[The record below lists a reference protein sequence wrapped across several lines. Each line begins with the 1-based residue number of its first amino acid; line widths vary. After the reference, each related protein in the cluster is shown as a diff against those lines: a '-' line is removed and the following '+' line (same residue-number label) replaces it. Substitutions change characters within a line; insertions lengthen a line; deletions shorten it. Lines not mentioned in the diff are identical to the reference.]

1 MLLFNGLVRII
12 HMNNTNNINFSTK
25 LTDDQWTELGTWLV
39 GHLKM
44 GPVTVTF
51 TKKDGTERVMNCTL
65 QSDLL
70 PEEPLKESA
79 EPKKERKENADTLRV
94 FDLEKKE
101 WRSFI
106 IKSIKQIRFDL

>member
-1 MLLFNGLVRII
+1 MTDTDFKFDSTLADKDW
-12 HMNNTNNINFSTK
+12 TK
-25 LTDDQWTELGTWLV
+25 LRTWLIS
-39 GHLKM
+39 HMKM

-65 QSDLL
+65 QAELL
-70 PEEPLKESA
+70 PPAPVTEST
-79 EPKKERKENADTLRV
+79 EPKKERKENTDSLRV

-106 IKSIKQIRFDL
+106 VKSIKQIRFEL

>member
-1 MLLFNGLVRII
+1 M
-12 HMNNTNNINFSTK
+12 TNKDFKFESK
-25 LTDDQWTELGTWLV
+25 LTDEQWVEFRAWIA

-51 TKKDGTERVMNCTL
+51 TKKDGTERVMSCTL
-65 QSDLL
+65 QPELL
-70 PEEPLKESA
+70 PDEPLKESA
-79 EPKKERKENADTLRV
+79 EAKKERKENTDTLRV

-106 IKSIKQIRFDL
+106 IKSIKQVRFDL